1 MCLEIAQNKN
11 ENQKSRYGI
20 IKMDFEN
27 AAVIEQS
34 IETNNQKQILN
45 QSNNYNRYYKFGQSP
60 FVQIIIN
67 LRNMN
72 K

>member
-11 ENQKSRYGI
+11 ENQKSRYRI

-45 QSNNYNRYYKFGQSP
+45 QSNQ
-60 FVQIIIN
+60 
-67 LRNMN
+67 L
-72 K
+72 